1 MVMKT
6 KSLLIVVASVTA
18 LITGC
23 GSLDTGAVANAGLAA
38 ASASKGGSKAGAAVA
53 AGTVGMSAASAMM
66 NSRAEAQPSA
76 SNAQAANNTA
86 KSVEPQ
92 PKAVISPVPK
102 QEPKPEPPKPKYT
115 VGQYRALFAKR
126 TIEQIAND
134 IITVGK
140 MKNEGRHSFDNMC
153 AAVDWRNGFEVLRA
167 LKKDSGNTYWI
178 AQRNIQIAIYTTLDK
193 ITDQGQL
200 REAISKLP
208 IKLHDRFKDGSE
220 FTSFNVSGNPYEGK
234 GPEAYYS
241 RAIELITDPAVADY
255 MLSRNLYLGFAVC
268 DLVPKLSQKKKD
280 ELYAAAMKRAA
291 ERKDRIVVEGFYVGM
306 PYLDFQVVRHHNG
319 FDKTLKDGSVMAGGR
334 IEEREYEKN
343 DFNEEK
349 KLPSEAEMV
358 RIFFTNKAWVKFL
371 DCEDKDV
378 LRQFIHQYVHKKP
391 GKASNY
397 DYLNDIKVE
406 VVQPFR
412 EVGHTYSSTKLGTK
426 VAFFPK
432 GGSLWLLEH

>member
-1 MVMKT
+1 MKT

-92 PKAVISPVPK
+92 PKAVISPAPK

-306 PYLDFQVVRHHNG
+306 PYLDFLIVRHHNG
-319 FDKTLKDGSVMAGGR
+319 FDKTLKDGSLMVEPW
-334 IEEREYEKN
+334 IEEHGAFKHTVFS
-343 DFNEEK
+343 DDK
-349 KLPSEAEMV
+349 KLPSEAEV
-358 RIFFTNKAWVKFL
+358 ARIWFSNKAWVKFL

-378 LRQFIHQYVHKKP
+378 LSQFIHQYVHKKP
-391 GKASNY
+391 GKSSYPAYIS
-397 DYLNDIKVE
+397 DIKFE
-406 VVQPFR
+406 VVKAFN
-412 EVGHTYSSTKLGTK
+412 VAGHVYSSTKLETN
-426 VAFFPK
+426 VVFFPK
-432 GGSLWLLEH
+432 EGSLWLLEH